1 MTSKFIQY
9 RLLLILLATVAA
21 CILLSLSWPRLRA
34 SVHFLPV
41 DTAISNYWKTRE
53 VNHTQLDGLVNRAA
67 ESITIHDHYR
77 YWEGQSEL
85 LILTGQDMNRS
96 FWERRE
102 ALEKSIVTAQEVVR
116 RAPARPRAWLRIARA
131 GEFLS
136 YPAAQVIPAFKMSI
150 MTGRVEPTLMLSR
163 LELGLRYLPAM
174 DADATRLLRDQ
185 AILTWTG
192 QQRAMLK
199 RIESGHL
206 SADLLR
212 ELLATSAPSILSE
225 MEVHLVK

>member
-34 SVHFLPV
+34 SVHYLPV

-53 VNHTQLDGLVNRAA
+53 VNHAQLDGLVNRAA

-85 LILTGQDMNRS
+85 LILRGQDMNRS

-102 ALEKSIVTAQEVVR
+102 ALEKSIATCCASYLP
-116 RAPARPRAWLRIARA
+116 RAPGPF
-131 GEFLS
+131 FLKWRS
-136 YPAAQVIPAFKMSI
+136 
-150 MTGRVEPTLMLSR
+150 TLSNN
-163 LELGLRYLPAM
+163 PH
-174 DADATRLLRDQ
+174 LRDP
-185 AILTWTG
+185 A
-192 QQRAMLK
+192 K
-199 RIESGHL
+199 RFRRGPPV
-206 SADLLR
+206 R
-212 ELLATSAPSILSE
+212 EHRWII
-225 MEVHLVK
+225 